1 MQRNS
6 SRATS
11 VAGVLAIAGTLL
23 GLAFGPSAC
32 NACNKEKRFDEAA
45 TMTTT
50 EKRAE
55 LRAEAGL
62 PPVAEVKQVEGSAFN
77 RLFPAD
83 GIDGYKRVFT
93 QEKDGFAEAK
103 LQKDGKDVAT
113 ISLAD
118 SVNDAAAKE
127 KFAKAT
133 EKLAGH
139 PLVTVGKNQSAVLVK
154 DRYQVKVSSMTLDA
168 AARKTLL
175 EKFDLAGIARL

>member
-1 MQRNS
+1 MNR
-6 SRATS
+6 
-11 VAGVLAIAGTLL
+11 VAFAILVAALAL
-23 GLAFGPSAC
+23 GQAAC
-32 NACNKEKRFDEAA
+32 NGCNKEKRFDEAA
-45 TMTTT
+45 TMTTA

-62 PPVAEVKQVEGSAFN
+62 PPVAEVKQTEGSAFN
-77 RLFPAD
+77 KMFPAD
-83 GIDGYKRVFT
+83 GTDGYKRVFT

-118 SVNDAAAKE
+118 SVNDATAKD
-127 KFAKAT
+127 KFAKST
-133 EKLAGH
+133 EKLGAY

-154 DRYQVKVSSMTLDA
+154 DRYQVKVSSQTLDA